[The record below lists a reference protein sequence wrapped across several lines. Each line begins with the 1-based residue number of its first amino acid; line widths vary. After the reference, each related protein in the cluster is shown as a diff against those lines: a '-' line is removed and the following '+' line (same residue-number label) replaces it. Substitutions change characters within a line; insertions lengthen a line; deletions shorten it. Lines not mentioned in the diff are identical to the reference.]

1 MLGNDFDHRTRGALG
16 FAALSALPALV
27 SATTARARPDDWYRH
42 LRKPP
47 FQPPPAVFGPV
58 WTALY
63 TLIGLSGYRVWRA
76 PRSRARTAALRL
88 WGAQLAFNAAWSPLF
103 FRAHA
108 LRAALADSGLLFAA
122 SALYTRKAA
131 QVDRTAAGLAVP
143 YTGWVLFA
151 TVLNAAIVRRNS
163 R

>member
-1 MLGNDFDHRTRGALG
+1 MLGNDFHHRARGALG

-27 SATTARARPDDWYRH
+27 SATTARARPDDWYRR

-47 FQPPPAVFGPV
+47 SQPPPAVFGPV
-58 WTALY
+58 WTVLY
-63 TLIGLSGYRVWRA
+63 T
-76 PRSRARTAALRL
+76 
-88 WGAQLAFNAAWSPLF
+88 
-103 FRAHA
+103 
-108 LRAALADSGLLFAA
+108 AALADSGLLFAA
-122 SALYTRKAA
+122 SALYTRKAS

-143 YTGWVLFA
+143 YTGWALFA